1 MHTEIVIYD
10 GFEELDA
17 IGPYDVLQRAG
28 FDVAYVTAEPTDRI
42 EASRGTIVVPHREL
56 SEHVELLIVPGG
68 PYTGRPPRGPWA
80 EVQRGVLAP
89 AIAARH
95 AAGATVA
102 SVCTGAFLLAAG
114 GLLDARPATTHHD
127 NLDDL
132 EGKATRVI
140 RDARVVD
147 DGDVITSAGV
157 TSGIDM
163 ALWLAEK
170 HKGPEAAERAAA
182 GMEYRRDRSV
192 WQAARS

>member
-1 MHTEIVIYD
+1 MHTEILIYD

-42 EASRGTIVVPHREL
+42 VASRGTIVVPHREL

-68 PYTGRPPRGPWA
+68 PYTGRPPRGTWA
-80 EVQRGVLAP
+80 EEQRGELAP

-114 GLLDARPATTHHD
+114 GLLDGRPATTHHD

-132 EGKATRVI
+132 EGKAAQVI

-147 DGDVITSAGV
+147 DGDIVTSAGV

-170 HKGPEAAERAAA
+170 HKGSEAADRAAA